1 MREQTKN
8 SYGRRNKA
16 VLGGRNCEE
25 ASEKKSQERKRKQ
38 AAGSATTFVRE
49 RLMWLIMR
57 KLEHL
62 CNVQHV
68 SSGEERRAH
77 NPEVLG
83 SKPRH
88 AISFFFF
95 FFFIVYF
102 HSVLATELLLL
113 VYYVYC
119 VCLVLESN

>member
-25 ASEKKSQERKRKQ
+25 ASEKKGQERKRKQ
-38 AAGSATTFVRE
+38 AAGSATTFCVGE

-57 KLEHL
+57 KRGDL

-88 AISFFFF
+88 AISFSFFF
-95 FFFIVYF
+95 MYF